1 MLDGDVTDSV
11 EARSLVFNR
20 DHIHIYS
27 ASWGTRRQ
35 RPSSRW
41 PGNNYEDEN
50 DEEDEKDGEENGDR
64 LNNYFMYDEDENKRT
79 GSYKNGQVG
88 LDNLGN

>member
-27 ASWGTRRQ
+27 ASWG
-35 RPSSRW
+35 P
-41 PGNNYEDEN
+41 D
-50 DEEDEKDGEENGDR
+50 D
-64 LNNYFMYDEDENKRT
+64 
-79 GSYKNGQVG
+79 NGQVVDDPG
-88 LDNLGN
+88 TIMKTKMMRRMRRMERRMVIG